1 MHLLNAG
8 KYLSAL
14 IAVSAGLRVWY
25 ATREVQDWREKVS
38 SRAASFADRAALDA
52 FLEANAEPSGATT
65 EMRATFFFF
74 QAVATVYGAAWDL
87 FMDWSVV
94 SLVRQTRDSEE
105 VITGAE
111 GGTNP
116 SRSRFGAARDAKKTA
131 TDLSLP
137 RGYRL
142 RWLERRTLIKS
153 RWKYGAAVVLN
164 LALRHF
170 WIVAAVPD
178 AREGVALGAEAWVT
192 VAALVEVLRRCA
204 WSYFRVENEHATN
217 CGAFR
222 ATLEVPLPFRDGELT
237 DDEEDTA
244 VVFPAVVTPTKRA
257 SRRRARRRARRAGR
271 RERRVGV
278 ADRVDAP
285 TLAGN
290 APPGPRISRLFPNPT
305 DAGVGCGVR
314 EFRTC
319 ATRRLRERGSDLRR
333 RTHERFDV
341 REGRIGRGVGRA
353 RGRARR
359 RFRPLGRPF
368 LRRRRFAESRTE
380 TPVSVLARALGR
392 GGSQLG
398 RRRFRFQRGSRPRRR
413 PKRDFQKREKRERR
427 NRSQVQVPFRPLLAL
442 ADAPVELIY

>member
-1 MHLLNAG
+1 MP
-8 KYLSAL
+8 
-14 IAVSAGLRVWY
+14 
-25 ATREVQDWREKVS
+25 
-38 SRAASFADRAALDA
+38 ADRAALDA

-244 VVFPAVVTPTKRA
+244 VVFPAVVTPTKRRVSTSSAAAERDAPDGA
-257 SRRRARRRARRAGR
+257 SVAGTAPTRRRSLGNARRVRGARGCFRIDR
-271 RERRVGV
+271 RRSLEASFVNSNVR
-278 ADRVDAP
+278 DASS
-285 TLAGN
+285 
-290 APPGPRISRLFPNPT
+290 PGTRIRSPKT
-305 DAGVGCGVR
+305 YT
-314 EFRTC
+314 RT
-319 ATRRLRERGSDLRR
+319 LRR
-333 RTHERFDV
+333 TAKR
-341 REGRIGRGVGRA
+341 RIGRGVGRA

-359 RFRPLGRPF
+359 RVRPLGRPF

-398 RRRFRFQRGSRPRRR
+398 RRRLRFRRGSRPRRR
-413 PKRDFQKREKRERR
+413 PTRDFQKREKRERR